1 MRKEVFAG
9 RLNLKRLFKEFF
21 SSIIEDSKDT
31 RSFLSFGKQQREQE
45 PVTSKML
52 LFTGENGL
60 GKSSAIKQ
68 CIKTAQNIASE
79 TKKSV
84 KVIYLDLEEWYQRK
98 GTLPLTPKEFMAVLI
113 EIVTERELGLAPYFT
128 RYQDLVSR
136 IEKLSEYEKDIIL
149 DEWPRELFLEPVSF
163 DEADIHKS
171 CEEWVRKKQSK
182 QDLELLEKADLK
194 ATELLSNGF
203 SDASMEYP
211 VIFVIDSF
219 ELLNNDIEK
228 WFRLELLRRLHEQKN
243 RLMTIISGN
252 SNFARGFRSTFSEET
267 CFTFNFHDL
276 TLSTFD
282 ISYVSQK
289 LFLNLADEDVKMIE
303 SYSAGIPVIVQD
315 ISDYIEKKKP
325 LDKIIRDVHS
335 EIGDVDSLTSEMV
348 QRLISLIENTNAK
361 ERIFHLSMCN
371 QFTPAL
377 LAKLWNISFSDVNNT
392 INELS
397 EAFSFVKNRR
407 VHTMVRSCIRSFLLQ
422 ESALGSESAFND
434 FFNTF
439 SSISS
444 EYYDDQLLQLCLA
457 IPSLQ
462 KRYQDDRYCSI
473 LIGKFI
479 CKLWTSPD
487 EAFSLLPGFYL
498 EMIHYNEKCAI
509 DLLWQMEEF
518 RPILST
524 VNQDTLDMLEQGI
537 YLNTPSMFRNRIA
550 VDSKEQDLLTY
561 LTDCSGSFSDER
573 KALLNSSAGR
583 IAFRMNDLREALLL
597 FKRALS
603 QVANVDNIRNI
614 IFEDFLMLGYA
625 FLSNSD
631 PQSAVD
637 AFSHAVKVRPESFLP
652 WFDMGNAFIRME
664 QYDKA
669 VEALNKAVE
678 INPDY
683 QEAWHSLGTCNNQL
697 GNYHDAVVSF
707 GKAIEK
713 GPQSAEL
720 WFEIADAYRSL
731 QQHEDAVKSY
741 SKVVS
746 IDPSNA
752 QAWYL
757 MGKSNSAL
765 EISQEAV
772 ISYQNAIEIREDF
785 FEALEALGLEY
796 FSMKQYADAAETLQ
810 KAEVY
815 QPENAKLLFNIAQAW
830 YKAEKYEEAIRV
842 GIKAVEHDPLEAEA
856 NIVVGKSYTAM
867 SNFQD
872 ALKAFMKAAEIEPF
886 NAETWNDIG
895 DSYYAQSHYSEAI
908 TAFKKAVEVD
918 PNHKGTWH
926 SIGLAYQIQEEYV
939 SAIDAFKNALAIEPE
954 NAESWFQKGRVHM
967 VLEQYDEA
975 IEAFTKTTVLTP
987 DSHDAWYKKG
997 LSFAKKQVYDKA
1009 IESFVKA
1016 AELWRSDADIW
1027 YNLGLSYAAL
1037 HFHESAV
1044 KSFEEAVALAP
1055 SRYDLYH
1062 DLGVSFKEL
1071 ARFEDAIS
1079 AFTKALEIESDK
1091 IESVTAVA
1099 ECYYHLGKF
1108 EEAKPGFIK
1117 VAEISP
1123 ENTDN
1128 LYFLALTCHALGE
1141 FENAIQYY
1149 STITSIK
1156 PEFTEAWF
1164 NTAVAYHALGD
1175 YPRAIDVYVQIVD
1188 REPEHGNAWYNL
1200 GTAYHAINELEHAIV
1215 SYREASRINPE
1226 KPDVWFQMGIAY
1238 HTREQYGEA
1247 IQAYRKVVNID
1258 KAHVDAWF
1266 NLGTACLVWNNYDD
1280 AISSF
1285 KKVIEI
1291 QHDHFGALSNIAMA
1305 AFEATDYKSSVEN
1318 AEKAI
1323 ALKPDETWINA
1334 YLVASYV
1341 MIGNNTLAGERLAT
1355 LKSFDA
1361 NGQDLEQTR
1370 VLLKKTIAKKPGS
1383 SDAENFLKS
1392 LDEIQSVTNT

>member
-21 SSIIEDSKDT
+21 SSIIEDPKDN
-31 RSFLSFGKQQREQE
+31 RSFLSFGKQQKEQE
-45 PVTSKML
+45 PVSSKML

-68 CIKTAQNIASE
+68 CIKIAQDVASD

-98 GTLPLTPKEFMAVLI
+98 GTLPLTPKEFMAVLL
-113 EIVTERELGLAPYFT
+113 ETVTEKQLGIAHHFT

-136 IEKLSEYEKDIIL
+136 IEKLSENEEDTIL

-171 CEEWVRKKQSK
+171 CEEWVRKKVSK
-182 QDLELLEKADLK
+182 QDLELLEKADIK

-203 SDASMEYP
+203 SDASMESP

-219 ELLNNDIEK
+219 ELLNSDIEK
-228 WFRLELLRRLHEQKN
+228 WFRMELLRRLHEQKN

-252 SNFARGFRSTFSEET
+252 SNFARGFRSTFPEEI
-267 CFTFNFHDL
+267 CFTFNFQDIA
-276 TLSTFD
+276 LSTFD
-282 ISYVSQK
+282 IAFVSQK
-289 LFLNLADEDVKMIE
+289 HFLNLADEDIKKIE
-303 SYSAGIPVIVQD
+303 DYTAGIPVIVQD
-315 ISDYIEKKKP
+315 VSDYVEKKKP
-325 LDKIIRDVHS
+325 LDKVIREVHS
-335 EIGDVDSLTSEMV
+335 ELGDINSLTSEMV
-348 QRLISLIENTNAK
+348 QRLITLIENTNTK

-377 LAKLWNISFSDVNNT
+377 LAKLWNVSFSDVNT
-392 INELS
+392 AINELA
-397 EAFSFVKNRR
+397 EAFSFVKNKR
-407 VHTMVRSCIRSFLLQ
+407 VHTSVRSCIRSFLLQ
-422 ESALGSESAFND
+422 ETVLGSESAFNE

-439 SSISS
+439 SAISS
-444 EYYDDQLLQLCLA
+444 DYYNDQLLQLCLA

-473 LIGKFI
+473 LTGKFI
-479 CKLWTSPD
+479 CSMWTSPD
-487 EAFSLLPGFYL
+487 ETFASLPGFYL
-498 EMIHYNEKCAI
+498 ELIHYNEKCAI

-518 RPILST
+518 RPILSS
-524 VNQDTLDMLEQGI
+524 VNQDILDMLEQGI
-537 YLNTPSMFRNRIA
+537 YMNTPSMFRNRIP
-550 VDSKEQDLLTY
+550 VDSKEQDLLAY
-561 LTDCSGSFSDER
+561 LTNCSGSFSDER
-573 KALLNSSAGR
+573 KALLNSGAGR
-583 IAFRMNDLREALLL
+583 IAFRMNNLPDALHL
-597 FKRALS
+597 FKRSLS
-603 QVANVDNIRNI
+603 QVANVDNIRDI
-614 IFEDFLMLGYA
+614 VFEDFLMLGYA
-625 FLSNSD
+625 FMSNSD
-631 PQSAVD
+631 SQSAVD
-637 AFSHAVKVRPESFLP
+637 AFSHAVKVRPERFLP
-652 WFDMGNAFIRME
+652 WFDMGNAFVKME
-664 QYDKA
+664 QYDNA

-697 GNYHDAVVSF
+697 GNYQDAVISF

-720 WFEIADAYRSL
+720 WFELADAYRSL

-741 SKVVS
+741 GKVVS

-772 ISYQNAIEIREDF
+772 LSYQKAIEIREDF
-785 FEALEALGLEY
+785 FEAFEALGLEY
-796 FSMKQYADAAETLQ
+796 FTMKQYADAAEALQ
-810 KAEVY
+810 KAEVF
-815 QPENAKLLFNIAQAW
+815 QPDNAKLLFNIAQAW
-830 YKAEKYEEAIRV
+830 YKAEKYEDAILV
-842 GIKAVEHDPLEAEA
+842 GKKAVEHDPLQAETH
-856 NIVVGKSYTAM
+856 VVIGKAYTAM
-867 SNFQD
+867 SNFHD
-872 ALKAFMKAAEIEPF
+872 ALKAFKKAAEIEPF
-886 NAETWNDIG
+886 NAETWDDIG
-895 DSYYAQSHYSEAI
+895 DSYYAQSHYPEAI
-908 TAFKKAVEVD
+908 EAFKKAVEVD

-939 SAIDAFKNALAIEPE
+939 SAIEAFQNALAIEPD
-954 NAESWFQKGRVHM
+954 NTESWFQKGRVHM

-975 IEAFTKTTVLTP
+975 IEAFTRTTELTP

-997 LSFAKKQVYDKA
+997 RSYAYKQIFDKA

-1027 YNLGLSYAAL
+1027 YYLGLSYAAL

-1055 SRYDLYH
+1055 SRYDIYH
-1062 DLGVSFKEL
+1062 NLGESLREL
-1071 ARFEDAIS
+1071 ARFEDAIP
-1079 AFTKALEIESDK
+1079 AFTKALEIDPEK
-1091 IESVTAVA
+1091 IESVIGVA
-1099 ECYYHLGKF
+1099 QCYYHLGKF
-1108 EEAKPGFIK
+1108 EDAKPGFIK

-1149 STITSIK
+1149 TTITGIK

-1164 NTAVAYHALGD
+1164 NTAVAYHALAD

-1188 REPEHGNAWYNL
+1188 REPDHGEAWYNL

-1215 SYREASRINPE
+1215 SYREASRVNPE
-1226 KPDVWFQMGIAY
+1226 KADVWYQMGIAY

-1258 KAHVDAWF
+1258 KTHVDAWF
-1266 NLGTACLVWNNYDD
+1266 NLGTACLVWNNFDD

-1285 KKVIEI
+1285 KKVLET
-1291 QHDHFGALSNIAMA
+1291 QHDHYGALSNIAMS
-1305 AFEATDYKSSVEN
+1305 AFEAADYKTSVEN

-1334 YLVASYV
+1334 YLVAAYV

-1370 VLLKKTIAKKPGS
+1370 VLLKKAIAKKPGS
-1383 SDAENFLKS
+1383 TEAENFLKS
-1392 LDEIQSVTNT
+1392 LDEIQTFEKT

>member
-1 MRKEVFAG
+1 MRKEIFAG

-45 PVTSKML
+45 PVSSKML

-68 CIKTAQNIASE
+68 CIKTAQDMASE
-79 TKKSV
+79 TKKNV

-98 GTLPLTPKEFMAVLI
+98 GTLPLTPKEFMAVLL
-113 EIVTERELGLAPYFT
+113 EVVTEKELGLAQYFT

-136 IEKLSEYEKDIIL
+136 IEKLSENEDNIIL

-163 DEADIHKS
+163 EESDSHKS
-171 CEEWVRKKQSK
+171 CEEWVRKKLSK
-182 QDLELLEKADLK
+182 QDLELLEKADVK
-194 ATELLSNGF
+194 TTELLSNGF
-203 SDASMEYP
+203 SDASMENP
-211 VIFVIDSF
+211 VVFIIDSF
-219 ELLNNDIEK
+219 ELLNSDIEK
-228 WFRLELLRRLHEQKN
+228 WFREELLRRLHEQKN
-243 RLMTIISGN
+243 RLMTIVSGN
-252 SNFARGFRSTFSEET
+252 SNFARGFRSTFPEEI
-267 CFTFNFHDL
+267 CFTFNFRDL

-282 ISYVSQK
+282 IAFVSQK
-289 LFLNLADEDVKMIE
+289 LFLNLADDDIKQIE

-315 ISDYIEKKKP
+315 ISDYVEKKKP
-325 LDKIIRDVHS
+325 LDKVIREVHS
-335 EIGDVDSLTSEMV
+335 EIVDIGSLTSEMV
-348 QRLISLIENTNAK
+348 QRLISLIENANAK

-377 LAKLWNISFSDVNNT
+377 LAKLWNISFSDVNT
-392 INELS
+392 AINELA
-397 EAFSFVKNRR
+397 EAFSFVKNKR
-407 VHTMVRSCIRSFLLQ
+407 VHTTVRSCIRSFLLQ
-422 ESALGSESAFND
+422 ESALGSDSVFNE

-457 IPSLQ
+457 VPSLQ
-462 KRYQDDRYCSI
+462 KRYKDDRYCSI

-479 CKLWTSPD
+479 SKLWTSPD
-487 EAFSLLPGFYL
+487 DAFALLPGFYL
-498 EMIHYNEKCAI
+498 EMIHFNEKCAM

-524 VNQDTLDMLEQGI
+524 VNQEVLDMLEQGI
-537 YLNTPSMFRNRIA
+537 YANSPSMFRNRIP
-550 VDSKEQDLLTY
+550 VDSKEQELLTY

-583 IAFRMNDLREALLL
+583 IAFRMNNTEDALMF

-603 QVANVDNIRNI
+603 HVSAIDNIQDF

-637 AFSHAVKVRPESFLP
+637 AFAHAVKVRSERFLP
-652 WFDMGNAFIRME
+652 WFDMGNAFIRMK

-697 GNYHDAVVSF
+697 GNYNDAVVSF

-713 GPQSAEL
+713 GPQSASL
-720 WFEIADAYRSL
+720 WFELADAYRSL

-741 SKVVS
+741 GKVVS

-752 QAWYL
+752 LAWYL

-765 EISQEAV
+765 KIPQEAV
-772 ISYQNAIEIREDF
+772 FSYQKAIEIREDF
-785 FEALEALGLEY
+785 FEALVALGLEY
-796 FSMKQYADAAETLQ
+796 FSMKQYVDAAEVLQ
-810 KAEVY
+810 KAEAY
-815 QPENAKLLFNIAQAW
+815 QPENAQLLFNIAQAW
-830 YKAEKYEEAIRV
+830 YKAEKYENAIKT
-842 GIKAVEHDPLEAEA
+842 GDKAIEHDPQHAETH
-856 NIVVGKSYTAM
+856 IVIGKSYTAM

-872 ALKAFMKAAEIEPF
+872 ALKAFIKAADIEPF
-886 NAETWNDIG
+886 NAETWDDIG

-908 TAFKKAVEVD
+908 TAFKKTVEVD
-918 PNHKGTWH
+918 PHHKGTWH
-926 SIGLAYQIQEEYV
+926 SIGLAYQIQKEYV
-939 SAIDAFKNALAIEPE
+939 LAIDAFKNALAIDPL
-954 NAESWFQKGRVHM
+954 NTESWFQKGRVHM

-975 IEAFTKTTVLTP
+975 IEAFTKTTELTP
-987 DSHDAWYKKG
+987 ESHDAWYKKG
-997 LSFAKKQVYDKA
+997 VSYAKKKIYDKA

-1016 AELWRSDADIW
+1016 VELWRSDSDIW

-1044 KSFEEAVALAP
+1044 KSFKEAVALAP

-1062 DLGVSFKEL
+1062 NLGVSLKEL
-1071 ARFEDAIS
+1071 TRFEEAIPV
-1079 AFTKALEIESDK
+1079 FTRALEIEPDK
-1091 IESVTAVA
+1091 IESIASIA
-1099 ECYYHLGKF
+1099 ECYYHTGKYG
-1108 EEAKPGFIK
+1108 EAKTGFIK
-1117 VAEISP
+1117 VAEASP

-1149 STITSIK
+1149 LSITSKK
-1156 PEFTEAWF
+1156 PDFTEAWF

-1175 YPRAIDVYVQIVD
+1175 YPQAIDVYVHIVD
-1188 REPEHGNAWYNL
+1188 KEPDHGEAWYNL
-1200 GTAYHAINELEHAIV
+1200 GTAYHAINELDHAIV

-1226 KPDVWFQMGIAY
+1226 KADVWFQMGIAY

-1247 IQAYRKVVNID
+1247 IQAYHKVVNID
-1258 KAHVDAWF
+1258 KKHIDAWF
-1266 NLGTACLVWNNYDD
+1266 NLGNACLVWNNYDD

-1285 KKVIEI
+1285 KKVLEV
-1291 QHDHFGALSNIAMA
+1291 QHDHYGALSNLAMS
-1305 AFEATDYKSSVEN
+1305 AFDAVDYKSSVEN

-1334 YLVASYV
+1334 YIVAAYV
-1341 MIGNNTLAGERLAT
+1341 MIGNTALAGERLAT

-1361 NGQDLEQTR
+1361 NGQDLKRTR
-1370 VLLKKTIAKKPGS
+1370 VLLKKAIAKKPGCT
-1383 SDAENFLKS
+1383 DAENFLMG